1 MKIVIA
7 RTAGFCMGV
16 RRAVDTV
23 LDASNGQD
31 GPICTYGPLIHNPQV
46 LNLLEDKGVPAISD
60 IPEQGEG
67 TVVIRAHGVPPEAK
81 KALKDAGFSVI
92 DSTCPRVIKVQRII
106 HRYAKK
112 GHHAIIIGDRDHPE
126 VIGLNGYAYGLGHVV
141 ETLEEAKALPD
152 FDNAIIVAQTTQNVQ
167 FFNEVKAWATRTHP
181 HYLTFDTI
189 CDSTEKRQADI
200 LAIAQ
205 TVDAVVVVGGK
216 SSGNTQ
222 RLAELARK
230 SGKLTFHIEDTDELD
245 LAQLKGLN
253 AVAITAGA
261 STPNWII
268 NKVYRTIES
277 GTASEKSLLGIPVS
291 ALKMALL
298 RSNAYL
304 ALGAAF
310 LSYACSVL
318 QGIDHWLIPA
328 SVAMLY
334 VLSMHIFNHLTAI
347 SSDRYNDPERADFY
361 DRNKWF
367 LASFAFTGGGIGLLL
382 AYSQGRFA
390 FLVLL
395 AMSLAGLSYNAPVI
409 PKRFFGGRYRCL
421 RDIPGSKTIL
431 ITAAWAIVTALLP
444 ALTSARGFSLATL
457 PALVLAGGMVFART
471 VFFDILDMQGDR
483 IVGQE
488 TFPIILG
495 DKKTLRLLKNLL
507 IALAVMLPLA
517 SALGLFAGLGFVL
530 WLCPVMM
537 FALLIAYQKHLVL
550 AGIQLEFLIESHL
563 VLAGALALFWRLFF
577 A

>member
-23 LDASNGQD
+23 LDASNGQK

-46 LNLLEDKGVPAISD
+46 LDLLKEKGIPAISA
-60 IPEQGEG
+60 IPDKGEG
-67 TVVIRAHGVPPEAK
+67 TVLIRAHGVPPEAK
-81 KALKDAGFSVI
+81 EALKSAGFSVI

-112 GHHAIIIGDRDHPE
+112 GYHAIIIGDRDHPE

-141 ETLEEAKALPD
+141 ETLAEAMALPG
-152 FDNAIIVAQTTQNVQ
+152 FENAIIVAQTTQSVR
-167 FFNEVKAWATRTHP
+167 FYDEVKAWAHRAHP

-200 LAIAQ
+200 LAVAQ

-216 SSGNTQ
+216 NSGNTQ
-222 RLAELARK
+222 RLAELARE

-245 LAQLKGLN
+245 LSQLTGLN
-253 AVAITAGA
+253 SVAITAGA

-268 NKVYRTIES
+268 NKVYRAIES
-277 GTASEKSLLGIPVS
+277 ASASEETLFGIPVS
-291 ALKMALL
+291 ALKMILL
-298 RSNAYL
+298 RSNIYL
-304 ALGAAF
+304 GLGAGF

-318 QGIDHWLIPA
+318 QGIDTWFIPSA
-328 SVAMLY
+328 VAMLY

-347 SSDRYNDPERADFY
+347 SADRYNDPERADFY
-361 DRNKWF
+361 DRNKWP
-367 LASFAFTGGGIGLLL
+367 LAAVAFTGGGVGLLL
-382 AYSQGRFA
+382 AYSQGLFP

-409 PKRFFGGRYRCL
+409 PRRLFHGRYRCL
-421 RDIPGSKTIL
+421 RDVPGSKTIL
-431 ITAAWAIVTALLP
+431 ITAAWGTVTALLP
-444 ALTSARGFSLATL
+444 ALTSAGGFALSTL
-457 PALVLAGGMVFART
+457 PALALAAGMVFART

-495 DKKTLRLLKNLL
+495 DKKTVRILKNLL
-507 IALAVMLPLA
+507 VTLAVMLPLS
-517 SALGLFAGLGFVL
+517 SAFGIFTGLGFVL
-530 WLCPVMM
+530 WVCPVML
-537 FALLIAYQKHLVL
+537 FALLLAYQKRYVL
-550 AGIQLEFLIESHL
+550 AGVQLEFLIESHL
-563 VLAGALALFWRLFF
+563 ILSGVIALLWRLLLG
-577 A
+577 

>member
-1 MKIVIA
+1 MKIIIA

-16 RRAVDTV
+16 KRAVETV
-23 LDASNGQD
+23 LDASNAQN

-46 LNLLEDKGVPAISD
+46 LNLLREKGVPAISD
-60 IPEQGEG
+60 IPETGDG

-81 KALKDAGFSVI
+81 EALKDAGFSVI
-92 DSTCPRVIKVQRII
+92 DATCPRVIKVQRII

-112 GHHAIIIGDRDHPE
+112 GHHVIIIGDRDHPE

-141 ETLEEAKALPD
+141 ETLDEAKALPD
-152 FDNAIIVAQTTQNVQ
+152 FKNAILVAQTTQSVH
-167 FFNEVKAWATRTHP
+167 FYNEVKTWVTRTHP

-189 CDSTEKRQADI
+189 CDSTEKRQAEI

-205 TVDAVVVVGGK
+205 NADAVVVVGGK
-216 SSGNTQ
+216 ASGNTQ
-222 RLAELARK
+222 RLAELARE
-230 SGKLTFHIEDTDELD
+230 SGKLTFHIEDSDELD
-245 LAQLKGLN
+245 INQLKNLKS
-253 AVAITAGA
+253 VAITAGA

-268 NKVYRTIES
+268 NKVFRTIES
-277 GTASEKSLLGIPVS
+277 GTASEKSFFGIPVS

-310 LSYACSVL
+310 LSYACSMI
-318 QGIDHWLIPA
+318 QGIDRWLVSA
-328 SVAMLY
+328 AVAMLY

-361 DRNKWF
+361 DRNKWP
-367 LASFAFTGGGIGLLL
+367 LAGFAFTGGGVGLLL
-382 AYSQGRFA
+382 AYSQGLFA

-395 AMSLAGLSYNAPVI
+395 SMSLAGLSYNIPVI
-409 PKRFFGGRYRCL
+409 PKGFFKGKYRCL

-431 ITAAWAIVTALLP
+431 ITAAWGTVTALLP
-444 ALTSARGFSLATL
+444 ALTNAHGLALSTI
-457 PALVLAGGMVFART
+457 PALALACGMVFART

-495 DKKTLRLLKNLL
+495 DKKTIRLLKKLL
-507 IALAVMLPLA
+507 VTLAVMLPVT
-517 SALGLFAGLGFVL
+517 SAFGLFSSLGLIL
-530 WLCPVMM
+530 WVCPIMM
-537 FALLIAYQKHLVL
+537 LALLLAYQNHLVL
-550 AGIQLEFLIESHL
+550 AGVQLELLIESHL
-563 VLAGALALFWRLFF
+563 VLAGIIAFIWGLFF
-577 A
+577 G

>member
-1 MKIVIA
+1 MKIIIA

-152 FDNAIIVAQTTQNVQ
+152 FDKAIIVAQTTQNVQ

-277 GTASEKSLLGIPVS
+277 GTASEKSLFGIPVS

-409 PKRFFGGRYRCL
+409 PKRFFDGRYRCL

-444 ALTSARGFSLATL
+444 ALTSATGFSLATL

-507 IALAVMLPLA
+507 AALAVMLPLA
-517 SALGLFAGLGFVL
+517 SALGLFTGLGFVL

-563 VLAGALALFWRLFF
+563 VLAGALALFWSLFF